1 MSGTVVTTHMNKMAE
16 RLTETEVERRRLGSL
31 GRKDVG
37 SALDALLPSLAQEI
51 AQEIL
56 PLDAILKNHGV
67 SADEWTDIQ
76 SRPEFH
82 KMLATAMVEWTKA
95 DSTTKR
101 IRLKAAIAVEAS
113 IPHMFQLAVDPTAG
127 DTGRTKAM
135 ELLAK
140 MAGVATEPQ
149 QAAGGKGGFSIS
161 ITMQN
166 GNRVKVID
174 QNGSAVDSSNGG
186 NQTMTV
192 DVTPLQTPGFLLGDP
207 VPDDSE

>member
-1 MSGTVVTTHMNKMAE
+1 MSGTMVTAHMSKMAE

-37 SALDALLPSLAQEI
+37 TALDALLPALAQEI
-51 AQEIL
+51 AQEIH
-56 PLDAILKNHGV
+56 PIDAILRNHGV

-76 SRPEFH
+76 ERPEFH
-82 KMLATAMVEWTKA
+82 KLLAAAMVEWTKA

-101 IRLKAAIAVEAS
+101 IRLKAAIAIEAT
-113 IPHMFQLAVDPTAG
+113 IPHMFQMAVDPTGG

-140 MAGVATEPQ
+140 IAGVASEPQ
-149 QAAGGKGGFSIS
+149 QSQSGKGGFSIS

-166 GNRVKVID
+166 GNKVKVID
-174 QNGSAVDSSNGG
+174 QNGSAVDSPGNG
-186 NQTMTV
+186 NQTVTV
-192 DVTPLQTPGFLLGDP
+192 DVTPLQTPAFLLGDP
-207 VPDDSE
+207 VPEDSE